1 MNMNEF
7 VQLIQNVGFPIIA
20 CIYMAKQ
27 NQEITKSVAK
37 LNETLVA
44 IDRRLEYME
53 KELNKH
59 EQSK

>member
-44 IDRRLEYME
+44 IDKRLEFME
-53 KELNKH
+53 KEIDKKN
-59 EQSK
+59 EQS

>member
-1 MNMNEF
+1 MNEL
-7 VQLIQNVGFPIIA
+7 VQLIQNVGFPIVA

-44 IDRRLEYME
+44 IDKRLEYME
-53 KELNKH
+53 KEIDKH